1 LRFIAKLLIVLTFI
15 VINSNPGVGLIVNKP
30 LIAKNYN
37 NLNFENDNSVIENNL
52 LSYEE
57 YGTMVA
63 TWYGNYF
70 HGRYTS
76 SGDIYDQDGLTAAHK
91 TLPFGTLLK
100 VTNLKNNKSIIVRVN
115 DRPGFTSPKRIDLSR
130 GAAKALDMVK
140 AGKIKIKVEIV
151 KINYSN
157 SFIAY
162 NSLAN

>member
-1 LRFIAKLLIVLTFI
+1 MKFLIKLLIVLTFI

-30 LIAKNYN
+30 LIAKNHISY
-37 NLNFENDNSVIENNL
+37 FDNDVPTVENNL
-52 LSYEE
+52 LSYED

-63 TWYGNYF
+63 TWYGNQF

-100 VTNLKNNKSIIVRVN
+100 VTNLRNNKSIIVRVN

-140 AGKIKIKVEIV
+140 AGKIKIKVEVV